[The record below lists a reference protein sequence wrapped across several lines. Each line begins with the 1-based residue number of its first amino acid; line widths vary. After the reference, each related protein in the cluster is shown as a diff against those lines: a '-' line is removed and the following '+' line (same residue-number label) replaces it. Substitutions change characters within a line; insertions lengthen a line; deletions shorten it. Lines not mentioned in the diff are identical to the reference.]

1 MQHRLTRTFRSVLT
15 ATAIAALTTG
25 GLALSTGTAAATTL
39 QAGSCT
45 AGVTGV
51 SGDTVAITGS
61 SVKALVKAG
70 AQEAGTLAVGDWAAN
85 DIAKVSTIE
94 VGQVGTGSAST
105 QVSGSAIGLA
115 VAKALEDT
123 GSWGLGIDRKKTLAS
138 VERKVAGNCGLTAY
152 ASDYREPT
160 SEQQPATQPGGS
172 TGTQPGTG
180 GNQGSVP
187 GTLPLGTGST
197 MAPPPDYSNIPA
209 ATPGV
214 ALPPGARYGSAAPG
228 PTSPEFGILGADPN
242 TTQAP
247 EVQNA
252 GNADSL
258 AASGQPDNTV
268 QLPMLLAVVALAGV
282 TASLVRT
289 WVLRKA
295 S

>member
-25 GLALSTGTAAATTL
+25 GLALSTGTAGATTL

-51 SGDTVAITGS
+51 SGDTVAITGA

-94 VGQVGTGSAST
+94 VGQVGTGESST
-105 QVSGSAIGLA
+105 QVSGSSIGLA

-123 GSWGLGIDRKKTLAS
+123 GSWGLGIDRKKTLAN
-138 VERKVAGNCGLTAY
+138 VEKKVAGNCGLTAY
-152 ASDYREPT
+152 ASDYREAT
-160 SEQQPATQPGGS
+160 SEQPPTQPGGS
-172 TGTQPGTG
+172 TGSQPGTG

-252 GNADSL
+252 GNADAL
-258 AASGQPDNTV
+258 AATGQPDNSV

-282 TASLVRT
+282 TAALVRT

>member
-39 QAGSCT
+39 QANSCT

-51 SGDTVAITGS
+51 TGDAVAISGA
-61 SVKALVKAG
+61 SVKDLVKAG
-70 AQEAGTLAVGDWAAN
+70 AQEAGTLAVGDWAGN
-85 DIAKVSTIE
+85 DIAKVSSIK
-94 VGQVGTGSAST
+94 VGQVGQGAST
-105 QVSGSAIGLA
+105 QVSGSVIGTA
-115 VAKALEDT
+115 VAKALEET

-138 VERKVAGNCGLTAY
+138 VEKKVAGNCGLTAY

-160 SEQQPATQPGGS
+160 SEQQPAPQPGGS
-172 TGTQPGTG
+172 TGSQPGGT
-180 GNQGSVP
+180 NQGQAP
-187 GTLPLGTGST
+187 GKLPLGTGGA

-228 PTSPEFGILGADPN
+228 PTSPEFGILGADPG

-247 EVQNA
+247 QVQNA

-258 AASGQPDNTV
+258 AAGQPENGV

-282 TASLVRT
+282 TAALVRT